1 MEYFLLE
8 HPNDGIV
15 LCDHPG
21 CDRVADYLE
30 LDGVRETHV
39 CALHTTSNRYVS
51 GLPER
56 SPNPELPYRARG
68 AAA

>member
-1 MEYFLLE
+1 
-8 HPNDGIV
+8 V

-30 LDGVRETHV
+30 LDGIRETHV
-39 CALHTTSNRYVS
+39 CALHTTSNKYVS

-56 SPNPELPYRARG
+56 TPNPELPYRVR